1 MKGFFQ
7 ARRTDKAVSLTT
19 IQYIISGRVS
29 TLMGM
34 SSAPALLPR
43 GYSHIFINV
52 QAKSLRRN
60 EETGGGIT
68 EKDPLK
74 VAKNVYKFVMENDRV
89 RVLEVQFKPGEKA
102 AMHTHPDHV
111 VYVLKGGKAK
121 MTSSGKT
128 DTLDLKTGQAI
139 FLKAQSHEA
148 ENTGKT
154 DLDLL
159 VVELKK

>member
-1 MKGFFQ
+1 M
-7 ARRTDKAVSLTT
+7 
-19 IQYIISGRVS
+19 
-29 TLMGM
+29 
-34 SSAPALLPR
+34 
-43 GYSHIFINV
+43 

-68 EKDPLK
+68 EKAQDPLK

-89 RVLEVQFKPGEKA
+89 RVLQVQLKPGDKA
-102 AMHTHPDHV
+102 VMHYHPDHV
-111 VYVLKGGKAK
+111 IYVIKGGKAK

-128 DTLDLKTGQAI
+128 DVLDMKTGQAI